1 MTEKLFDFVKE
12 CAKDHSPF
20 KRECDNKKYQEK
32 YFQIFELIYNKLP
45 NINSSIQIS
54 VNDFQDSYRNYKQ
67 VLIDLYNDSLIYTC
81 FSSDKSLIHG
91 NKGFSSRYKGEYKN
105 TFSCFY
111 KLNDTLIAQINT
123 GIYTKKYR
131 NKTIKLNNKKNKIT
145 KNNNEYK
152 QINFTPSEN
161 RKQTE
166 NKWYNYLTYEN
177 GEKFMEDLP
186 HYGEYEDGR
195 IYSKF
200 HTLKRILRNDL
211 KLCGEKITEVFDISH
226 CYPTLLAV
234 LIGGRLEEKVV
245 KHYRNYIMK
254 NDIYLDALD
263 EAGIEKTK
271 ENRNKIKPYFNK
283 FILSTKKD
291 IKRNLKWED
300 ENNDPRIF
308 AAVVKFFKNRFPEI
322 FDFIINYETTT
333 KIVNG
338 KKKKTIKTLA
348 HDLQKIEKIII
359 DELTSKLEV
368 PYLTLH
374 DAIYLK
380 ESDVKNIKIN
390 FEEEFRKILKF

>member
-1 MTEKLFDFVKE
+1 MKME
-12 CAKDHSPF
+12 
-20 KRECDNKKYQEK
+20 
-32 YFQIFELIYNKLP
+32 
-45 NINSSIQIS
+45 INLWK
-54 VNDFQDSYRNYKQ
+54 NYH
-67 VLIDLYNDSLIYTC
+67 II
-81 FSSDKSLIHG
+81 
-91 NKGFSSRYKGEYKN
+91 
-105 TFSCFY
+105 
-111 KLNDTLIAQINT
+111 
-123 GIYTKKYR
+123 
-131 NKTIKLNNKKNKIT
+131 
-145 KNNNEYK
+145 
-152 QINFTPSEN
+152 
-161 RKQTE
+161 
-166 NKWYNYLTYEN
+166 
-177 GEKFMEDLP
+177 
-186 HYGEYEDGR
+186 GEYEDGR

-200 HTLKRILRNDL
+200 HTLKRILRENL

-254 NDIYLDALD
+254 NDIYSDALD
-263 EAGIEKTK
+263 EAGLEKTK

-308 AAVVKFFKNRFPEI
+308 AGVVKFFKNRFPEI
-322 FDFIINYETTT
+322 FEFILNFETTT

-338 KKKKTIKTLA
+338 KKKIVKILA
-348 HDLQKIEKIII
+348 HELQKIEKIII
-359 DELTSKLEV
+359 DKLTSKLEV

-380 ESDVKNIKIN
+380 ESDAENIKIN